1 MWCIQLRLN
10 RKSTMKKNNIILFL
24 SIIGILISFPPQ
36 WYPLSLKI
44 SLTSLFGAN
53 DYVSLPESKPQEFT
67 ITNEAVCPED
77 LSGWGNKQT
86 IEGIEINE
94 SKTCVSDNPFLVAA
108 SVLGTNNISNETL
121 SKSGLSSDAIE
132 KGRDLDGDGD
142 PDEIH
147 IKLEI
152 AELNGSSPISDKP
165 VTTYDIAPGIQPG
178 LWVFAPK
185 LAGMAVENFET
196 QVARTS
202 LKIPSP
208 ALRVEQGD
216 TVKITI
222 QNTHYMPHTLH
233 LHGAD
238 HGFLDENGEGNDGV
252 PIASEMPILPGES
265 RTYNLKPR
273 KAGTMFYHCH
283 VQPHVHVQMG
293 LQGLFVIEE
302 NKPNNYLQTMNVGAG
317 KVRVPSQTS
326 KQSYD
331 SEYDIHY
338 MDIDKELSS
347 RIQESNDPRIV
358 TKSMHRDYD
367 ITDANVDYFTLNGRS
382 FPYTFRESLIV
393 AESGKKAKLRLVNG
407 GSKGISFHTHGHKFK
422 VIERDGVPLNETQ
435 SPPQDVL
442 WVPTSQRYDIELNF
456 TNDGTNSYGPGI
468 WLFHDHQNKGVTTD
482 GIGPGGNISA
492 IVYDEFLDDDG
503 WPISNGMNLNQY
515 FSSDYYDKEI
525 PIWGDIAPEVSSNPK
540 DDIKLIF
547 RLILLALF
555 FGIFFSCTLK
565 LITKGRKE

>member
-1 MWCIQLRLN
+1 
-10 RKSTMKKNNIILFL
+10 
-24 SIIGILISFPPQ
+24 
-36 WYPLSLKI
+36 
-44 SLTSLFGAN
+44 
-53 DYVSLPESKPQEFT
+53 
-67 ITNEAVCPED
+67 
-77 LSGWGNKQT
+77 
-86 IEGIEINE
+86 
-94 SKTCVSDNPFLVAA
+94 
-108 SVLGTNNISNETL
+108 
-121 SKSGLSSDAIE
+121 
-132 KGRDLDGDGD
+132 
-142 PDEIH
+142 
-147 IKLEI
+147 
-152 AELNGSSPISDKP
+152 
-165 VTTYDIAPGIQPG
+165 
-178 LWVFAPK
+178 
-185 LAGMAVENFET
+185 
-196 QVARTS
+196 
-202 LKIPSP
+202 
-208 ALRVEQGD
+208 
-216 TVKITI
+216 
-222 QNTHYMPHTLH
+222 
-233 LHGAD
+233 
-238 HGFLDENGEGNDGV
+238 
-252 PIASEMPILPGES
+252 
-265 RTYNLKPR
+265 
-273 KAGTMFYHCH
+273 
-283 VQPHVHVQMG
+283 MG

-540 DDIKLIF
+540 DDIRLIF